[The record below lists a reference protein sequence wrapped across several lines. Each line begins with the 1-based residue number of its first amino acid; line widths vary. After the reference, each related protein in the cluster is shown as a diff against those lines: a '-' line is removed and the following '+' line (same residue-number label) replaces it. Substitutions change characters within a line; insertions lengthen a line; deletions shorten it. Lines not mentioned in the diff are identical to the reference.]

1 MSKYIHEYSLKRM
14 CQVFGINRSGYYKW
28 KVSGDSK
35 RSLENKKI
43 LEEIKNIYYDSRC
56 LYGSPRIHAI
66 LKRRGIFC
74 SCRRTAKLMKLN
86 GLMSKIRKVYKV
98 TTNSKHSYFVSP
110 NLLGQEFKV
119 TSPDKVWVS
128 DITYI
133 PTGTGWLYLT
143 TIIDLFNREVI
154 GHWKSKS
161 LKTSDTVV
169 MAFREACL
177 RRKPQAGLLFHSD
190 RGSQYASHEFRSL
203 LGKYNI
209 RQSMSG
215 KGNCYDNAVAESF
228 FKTLKSE
235 LIYKESKYKTFEE
248 AKRSIFEYI
257 ECYYNAKRSHSS
269 IDYYTPREW
278 IQKYYKEAEKCA

>member
-1 MSKYIHEYSLKRM
+1 M
-14 CQVFGINRSGYYKW
+14 
-28 KVSGDSK
+28 
-35 RSLENKKI
+35 ENKKI
-43 LEEIKNIYYDSRC
+43 LKEIKNIYSDSRC
-56 LYGSPRIHAI
+56 LYDSPRTDAR

-86 GLMSKIRKVYKV
+86 GLMSKIRKVYNK

-110 NLLGQEFKV
+110 NLLGQESKV
-119 TSPDKVWVS
+119 TSPDKIWVS

-177 RRKPQAGLLFHSD
+177 RRKPQTMG
-190 RGSQYASHEFRSL
+190 
-203 LGKYNI
+203 
-209 RQSMSG
+209 
-215 KGNCYDNAVAESF
+215 
-228 FKTLKSE
+228 
-235 LIYKESKYKTFEE
+235 
-248 AKRSIFEYI
+248 
-257 ECYYNAKRSHSS
+257 
-269 IDYYTPREW
+269 
-278 IQKYYKEAEKCA
+278 